1 MDEKMVSAF
10 LANCMADL
18 FFLCFF
24 FFFGF
29 LVQTVGTFYIS
40 FHIIIGFLH
49 GVKGLMDAAYRDVTG
64 PTVRE
69 AAGGF
74 KYIP

>member
-1 MDEKMVSAF
+1 M
-10 LANCMADL
+10 
-18 FFLCFF
+18 FF